1 MTKVCEDYSYNGLI
15 EKDLL
20 SKRNKMIFL
29 SQNQQ
34 KDENNILSISKYE
47 ENAENSGIE
56 GKLNKYI
63 SSRRNFVLKSEIC
76 KNINDNEDTYSNKN
90 NKIQCNALINYYYN
104 TNIFQ
109 QNKNGNYTLINNF
122 NSNEKVS
129 QEDNNISWDNNINRN
144 DKDFNNNTNINFNNN
159 INNSNNFKNV
169 NRVNENQINS
179 HSPLINNIYN
189 IIKTNN
195 YYYPNRVNMNINYTN
210 NKSFNSQVL
219 IIKDKFG
226 CMMLKNKI
234 MSDPNY
240 ANEILFPQIKEDL
253 PDLCCD
259 NFGNYFMQA
268 FLDIISFDNLNKFLY
283 LISKDFTGV
292 CTSPQ
297 GTRVIQKIV
306 EKISFTP
313 MLINKFIYILKNDDF
328 GLICKSQY
336 GNHIIQ
342 KFLLTFHS
350 SEYTIFIYNYIYHNF
365 IDISNSKHGVFI
377 IQKCISEGN
386 KIQREKLYN
395 LINDDLSALI
405 QNEYGNYLIQ
415 FILSNNIN
423 VQETFQEIFPIITK
437 IEKNLISLCMSKYSA
452 NVIEKCFENSDDII
466 RNHILDYLFNNYSN
480 KIIDIFFNKYGIYV
494 LLKASK
500 TQGGKYKN
508 KLIDVFNNNSDYL
521 KYIFDLNSR
530 KFKKI
535 LKIVRNNRDLEEIYK
550 IIQDNLNSNQV
561 EYHNKE
567 KIDVN

>member
-1 MTKVCEDYSYNGLI
+1 MTKAFEDYSYNGLT

-129 QEDNNISWDNNINRN
+129 QVDNNISWDNNINRN
-144 DKDFNNNTNINFNNN
+144 DKDFNNNTNININNN
-159 INNSNNFKNV
+159 INNSNNFKNA

-226 CMMLKNKI
+226 CVMMKNKI
-234 MSDPNY
+234 LSDPNY

-253 PDLCCD
+253 QDLCCD
-259 NFGNYFMQA
+259 NFGN
-268 FLDIISFDNLNKFLY
+268 
-283 LISKDFTGV
+283 
-292 CTSPQ
+292 
-297 GTRVIQKIV
+297 
-306 EKISFTP
+306 
-313 MLINKFIYILKNDDF
+313 
-328 GLICKSQY
+328 
-336 GNHIIQ
+336 
-342 KFLLTFHS
+342 
-350 SEYTIFIYNYIYHNF
+350 
-365 IDISNSKHGVFI
+365 
-377 IQKCISEGN
+377 
-386 KIQREKLYN
+386 
-395 LINDDLSALI
+395 
-405 QNEYGNYLIQ
+405 
-415 FILSNNIN
+415 
-423 VQETFQEIFPIITK
+423 
-437 IEKNLISLCMSKYSA
+437 
-452 NVIEKCFENSDDII
+452 
-466 RNHILDYLFNNYSN
+466 
-480 KIIDIFFNKYGIYV
+480 
-494 LLKASK
+494 
-500 TQGGKYKN
+500 
-508 KLIDVFNNNSDYL
+508 
-521 KYIFDLNSR
+521 
-530 KFKKI
+530 
-535 LKIVRNNRDLEEIYK
+535 
-550 IIQDNLNSNQV
+550 
-561 EYHNKE
+561 
-567 KIDVN
+567 

>member
-1 MTKVCEDYSYNGLI
+1 MTKICEGYPYNDLT
-15 EKDLL
+15 EKDFLL
-20 SKRNKMIFL
+20 KSNKMILL

-34 KDENNILSISKYE
+34 KDDNNILLISKEKENE
-47 ENAENSGIE
+47 EKNEIR
-56 GKLNKYI
+56 GKLNKCV
-63 SSRRNFVLKSEIC
+63 SSRKNFVLKSEIC
-76 KNINDNEDTYSNKN
+76 KDIMDKEDTYSNKN

-109 QNKNGNYTLINNF
+109 QNNNGDYTLISNF
-122 NSNEKVS
+122 NSNEKVT
-129 QEDNNISWDNNINRN
+129 QEEYNLSSDNSINKN
-144 DKDFNNNTNINFNNN
+144 VKDFNNNTNLNNNN
-159 INNSNNFKNV
+159 INNSNNFNNGKNI
-169 NRVNENQINS
+169 NANQINF
-179 HSPLINNIYN
+179 PLVNNIYN

-195 YYYPNRVNMNINYTN
+195 YYYYPNRVNMNINYTN
-210 NKSFNSQVL
+210 NKSFNSQAL

-226 CMMLKNKI
+226 CMMMKNKI

-240 ANEILFPQIKEDL
+240 ANEILFPQIKQDL
-253 PDLCCD
+253 PGLCCD

-268 FLDIISFDNLNKFLY
+268 FLDIISFDNLNKFLD
-283 LISKDFTGV
+283 LISKDFTSI

-313 MLINKFIYILKNDDF
+313 MLINKFIYILNNDDF

-386 KIQREKLYN
+386 KIQREKLYT

-405 QNEYGNYLIQ
+405 QNEFGNYLIQ

-423 VQETFQEIFPIITK
+423 VQETFQEILPIITK
-437 IEKNLISLCMSKYSA
+437 IEKNLVSLCMSKYSA

-480 KIIDIFFNKYGIYV
+480 KIIDIFFNKYGIYA

-500 TQGGKYKN
+500 TQDGKYKN
-508 KLIDVFNNNSDYL
+508 KLIDVFNNNSEYL

-530 KFKKI
+530 KYKKI